1 VPEFVLD
8 DFLPYQLAVLSTAT
22 SNGFSNSYRDKFGI
36 SVPEWRV
43 VAHLSQVEKISI
55 REVYKQVEMDKSKAS
70 RATARLVEA
79 GYVSKKINKKD
90 RRLVELSLTPKG
102 RDMVDIIAP
111 IGQAYQE
118 HCLGALSDED
128 RAIFVR
134 SLKILMESCK

>member
-1 VPEFVLD
+1 LG
-8 DFLPYQLAVLSTAT
+8 LTW
-22 SNGFSNSYRDKFGI
+22 I
-36 SVPEWRV
+36 SVADWRV
-43 VAHLSQVEKISI
+43 LVHVSDARAVSI
-55 REVYKQVEMDKSKAS
+55 REIHTRVHLEKSKAS